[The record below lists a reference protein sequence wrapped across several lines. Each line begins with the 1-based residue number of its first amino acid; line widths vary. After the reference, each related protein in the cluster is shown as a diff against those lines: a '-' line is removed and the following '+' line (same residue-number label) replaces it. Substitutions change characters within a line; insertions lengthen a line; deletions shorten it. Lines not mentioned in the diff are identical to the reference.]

1 MTKIPE
7 PIDGEKIK
15 KQRQLEQK
23 QRALEKKVRKF
34 KRLEAGTQSPEI
46 AAAYRKELREAQQ
59 ELKAFVDEHNDVLR
73 RDYSREK
80 VYGAEDLTNERNRRI
95 LKEKIVNGE
104 LTLTLNPEKQNFH
117 IHSSEA
123 YNPAK
128 NKSYFD
134 VSIEELQEIIN
145 SNYAKGKVRIKSDGQ
160 IKEIISLPQDIG
172 TVVDEYGVIIG
183 KTNRIIVHYSKKRTH
198 VVPAE
203 RKNTDET

>member
-1 MTKIPE
+1 M
-7 PIDGEKIK
+7 
-15 KQRQLEQK
+15 
-23 QRALEKKVRKF
+23 RKA
-34 KRLEAGTQSPEI
+34 KRLVAGSFDSEQIRQSKKKLREAQ
-46 AAAYRKELREAQQ
+46 KELRE
-59 ELKAFVDEHNDVLR
+59 FVEAHSDILR

-80 VYGAEDLTNERNRRI
+80 TYEEDLTNERNRRI
-95 LKEKIVNGE
+95 LKEKIVNSE
-104 LTLTLNPEKQNFH
+104 LTLTLNPEKQNPH

-123 YNPAK
+123 YNPAD

-145 SNYAKGKVRIKSDGQ
+145 NNYAKGEVRIKSNGQ

-183 KTNRIIVHYSKKRTH
+183 KTNRITVHYSKKRTH

-203 RKNTDET
+203 RKNIDET